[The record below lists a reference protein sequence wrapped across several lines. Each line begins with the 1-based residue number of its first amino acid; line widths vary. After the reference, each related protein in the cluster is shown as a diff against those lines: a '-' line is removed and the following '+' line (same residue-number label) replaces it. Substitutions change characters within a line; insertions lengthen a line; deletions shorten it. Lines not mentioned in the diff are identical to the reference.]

1 MSDDSRRRKI
11 FVTGGTGYI
20 GRRMIQELM
29 GRGHDV
35 RALARRNSVS
45 KLPAGCVP
53 VVGDA
58 LDGGSFMDQVRPA
71 DTFVHLVG
79 VSNPGPLKA
88 AQFLTV
94 DLASVRASLPSARS
108 AAVGHFVYVSVAQP
122 APIMKAYVQTRGDCE
137 ALIRASGLNAT
148 ILRPWYVLGPGHWW
162 PYSLVPFY
170 WLFERLPPTR
180 ETALRLGLVR
190 LPEMVGALIWAIENS
205 FQGIR
210 IVEVNQIKAV
220 GSGQY
225 CFD

>member
-1 MSDDSRRRKI
+1 MPDDFRRRKI

-20 GRRMIQELM
+20 GRRMIQELIN
-29 GRGHDV
+29 RGHDV
-35 RALARRNSVS
+35 RALARSDSVS

-53 VVGDA
+53 VIGNA
-58 LDGGSFMDQVRPA
+58 LEGVSFMDQVRPA

-88 AQFLTV
+88 AQFRTV
-94 DLASVRASLPSARS
+94 DLASVRASLPSARA

-122 APIMKAYVQTRGDCE
+122 APIMKAYVQTRRECE

-162 PYSLVPFY
+162 PYSLVPLY

-180 ETALRLGLVR
+180 DTALRLGLVR
-190 LPEMVGALIWAIENS
+190 LAEMIAALRWSIENP

-210 IVEVNQIKAV
+210 IIEVNQIKAV
-220 GSGQY
+220 GSRQ
-225 CFD
+225 